1 MVTTN
6 WNTGPAVCGE
16 SGQRSTAHPKLTE
29 SNDEEGRQRPSPG
42 RMVGNRQAEI
52 KREKIQLSQ
61 RILKEQQ
68 KTHSHKPIAPLNTF
82 NISFNFNT
90 YCQ

>member
-6 WNTGPAVCGE
+6 WNTGPALCGE

-42 RMVGNRQAEI
+42 RMVGNRQAEVDTMT
-52 KREKIQLSQ
+52 E
-61 RILKEQQ
+61 
-68 KTHSHKPIAPLNTF
+68 
-82 NISFNFNT
+82 
-90 YCQ
+90 

>member
-1 MVTTN
+1 MKTMVTTN
-6 WNTGPAVCGE
+6 FNTGPAVCGE

-42 RMVGNRQAEI
+42 RMI

-68 KTHSHKPIAPLNTF
+68 KTHSHKPIAPLSTF